1 MLTSHTLIA
10 GQTGSGK
17 SVLLNSIIYHQIAE
31 SPSRCRFIFIDLKK
45 VELSAYQSLP
55 HSVFY
60 ADNVQD
66 AEKSLMYSEQ
76 IITERFKYMQRHGL
90 KKYNGTPLYIVID
103 ELADLLFTSKSA
115 LKRLSNI
122 AMLGRAA
129 RVFLIACTQLPSR
142 KTLPAQLTLNFPTKI
157 ALRCD
162 SAIESRQIIG
172 VPGAEELPQYGFGIV
187 RTADGTHL
195 RKINLIPDQ
204 DIKNRIKGW
213 LN

>member
-1 MLTSHTLIA
+1 MLKTHILIA

-31 SPSRCRFIFIDLKK
+31 SPSSCRFIFIDLKK
-45 VELSAYQSLP
+45 VELSIYAGLP
-55 HSVFY
+55 HSVYY

-66 AEKSLMYSEQ
+66 AEKSLLYSEQ
-76 IITERFKYMQRHGL
+76 IITDRFHYMQIHGL

-103 ELADLLFTSKSA
+103 ELADLLFASKTA

-172 VPGAEELPQYGFGIV
+172 VPGAEELPQYGYGLV
-187 RTADGTHL
+187 RTSEGIHK
-195 RKINLIPDQ
+195 RKIKMVSDQ